1 MKSMIENWINGNLKE
16 ARKQAKRHSL
26 TRIREALEDEYGY
39 SALKSALVAV
49 WLKTGEGYQ
58 ASCDAE

>member
-26 TRIREALEDEYGY
+26 TRIRETLKDEYGY
-39 SALKSALVAV
+39 SEVKSALVAI

>member
-26 TRIREALEDEYGY
+26 TRIRETLKDEYGY
-39 SALKSALVAV
+39 SGLKSALVAI

>member
-1 MKSMIENWINGNLKE
+1 MKRMIENWINGNLAE
-16 ARKQAKRHSL
+16 ARKQARRHSL
-26 TRIREALEDEYGY
+26 TRIRTTLENEYGY
-39 SALKSALVAV
+39 SAIKSALVAI